1 MSGTEF
7 CLILITLAL
16 CFGNWND
23 GPLANQV
30 SSLKEELR
38 NTNKI
43 LEVICQEI
51 RNKNIKF

>member
-1 MSGTEF
+1 MSGIEF

-30 SSLKEELR
+30 SSLKEELK

-43 LEVICQEI
+43 LEVICQLFKE
-51 RNKNIKF
+51 KKL